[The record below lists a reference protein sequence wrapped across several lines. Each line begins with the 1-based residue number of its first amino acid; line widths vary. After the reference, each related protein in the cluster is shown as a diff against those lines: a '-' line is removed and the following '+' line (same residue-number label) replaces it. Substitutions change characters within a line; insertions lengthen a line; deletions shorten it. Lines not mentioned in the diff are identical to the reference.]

1 MYLCL
6 SYPECLW
13 SMKLWPRFSVC
24 FGLGF
29 YGRIK
34 YEEQK
39 QVPSFVSTICLMDL
53 SKMEIRDDHFTFD
66 VMHLA
71 DQIPICFFFSAFN
84 VF

>member
-1 MYLCL
+1 
-6 SYPECLW
+6 
-13 SMKLWPRFSVC
+13 MKLLPRCSVC

-29 YGRIK
+29 YVGIN

-39 QVPSFVSTICLMDL
+39 QVPSFVFTICLMDL
-53 SKMEIRDDHFTFD
+53 SKMEIGDDHFTCE

-71 DQIPICFFFSAFN
+71 DQTLFFFGAFN